1 MQQVEDYRQ
10 KREAEELNKLP
21 NIMDCQNMEWM
32 KNCTAVNNQAKKN
45 PNAPIRVT
53 NPAGVE
59 FNFVPGTPSA
69 VIRLQLEQTPEAAMA
84 AVRYMDS
91 TWGEYKK
98 SASLYQNAMWEAG
111 PLQNII
117 GLDKAKAQFDSPKAI
132 NQKDIAMS
140 VFVHSMCGA
149 CEVQLS
155 TLAKLQ
161 ERYPNLKIT
170 VFQFDDNKEGFKAKV
185 TDKGLKGRILNPL
198 EAHNAFAAGIDKWPT
213 TWIDN
218 IPLKQ
223 RQTLSGVRTI
233 VQLEERLQANTHVL
247 TAKK

>member
-1 MQQVEDYRQ
+1 
-10 KREAEELNKLP
+10 
-21 NIMDCQNMEWM
+21 
-32 KNCTAVNNQAKKN
+32 
-45 PNAPIRVT
+45 
-53 NPAGVE
+53 
-59 FNFVPGTPSA
+59 
-69 VIRLQLEQTPEAAMA
+69 
-84 AVRYMDS
+84 
-91 TWGEYKK
+91 
-98 SASLYQNAMWEAG
+98 
-111 PLQNII
+111 
-117 GLDKAKAQFDSPKAI
+117 
-132 NQKDIAMS
+132 
-140 VFVHSMCGA
+140 MCGA